1 MAIYD
6 IPEIVRND
14 LLLATTAIKRMC
26 DFRKTGRF
34 LFHRDI
40 LTDSNF
46 MPSYVTDSSNRITT
60 LEPFPDITIHR
71 ISPSPR
77 NLPGLA
83 GVNQLI
89 DKSPILISHFPTAD
103 NVKLFTKAEPTQNNA
118 QTKTKR
124 TSTILSD
131 TLLKEVIQK

>member
-34 LFHRDI
+34 LFHMDI
-40 LTDSNF
+40 LTDIF
-46 MPSYVTDSSNRITT
+46 LLLSYVTDSPNRVTT
-60 LEPFPDITIHR
+60 LEPVPDITFHR

-83 GVNQLI
+83 GVNRLTE
-89 DKSPILISHFPTAD
+89 KPLILISHFPTLD
-103 NVKLFTKAEPTQNNA
+103 NVKIFTKAEPTQNDA
-118 QTKTKR
+118 QTKRKR

-131 TLLKEVIQK
+131 TLLKRAMQK